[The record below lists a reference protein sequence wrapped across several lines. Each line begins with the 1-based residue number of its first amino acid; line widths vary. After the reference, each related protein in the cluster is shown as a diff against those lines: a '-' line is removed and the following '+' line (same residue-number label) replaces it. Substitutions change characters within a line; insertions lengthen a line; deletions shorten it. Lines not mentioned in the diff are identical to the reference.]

1 MVFDER
7 LSILRGGDVISAG
20 VETQVRRVIARLE
33 DRWQIK
39 LTEENGGRMVTHLAM
54 ALMRIER
61 GEEIRAP
68 EDSILDEFYSL
79 GVFPL
84 SEEIVNDLVKWIPV
98 DLPKAEQDYLKVN
111 ICLLLD
117 RDA

>member
-7 LSILRGGDVISAG
+7 LGILRKGNVISSG
-20 VETQVRRVIARLE
+20 VEGRVRRVISRLE
-33 DRWQIK
+33 ENWHIK

-61 GEEIRAP
+61 GEDITAP
-68 EDSILDEFYSL
+68 EDDILEEFYQL
-79 GVFPL
+79 DIF
-84 SEEIVNDLVKWIPV
+84 EESVKITDDLITWAPM
-98 DLPKAEQDYLKVN
+98 DLPKAEKDYMIVN

-117 RDA
+117 G

>member
-7 LSILRGGDVISAG
+7 LGILRKGNVISPTA
-20 VETQVRRVIARLE
+20 EDLVRRVISRLE
-33 DRWQIK
+33 ENWHLI

-61 GEEIRAP
+61 GEDITAP
-68 EDSILDEFYSL
+68 EEDVLEEFSQLDIFEKS
-79 GVFPL
+79 VK
-84 SEEIVNDLVKWIPV
+84 ITDDLMAWTPM
-98 DLPKAEQDYLKVN
+98 DLPKAEKDYMIVN

-117 RDA
+117 K